1 MGCGNSK
8 TAEIRK
14 PCSSKYSYPE
24 CYYTY
29 QSNQPITSI
38 TAIDS
43 THLLFGTKGKI
54 VVYDL
59 TAKSATLTFK
69 EHKGR
74 VNCLKKLKD
83 NQFISAGQDK
93 LIKLWDL
100 NKTESLCTSV
110 VWTLQELKDN
120 KIASGADDKKLII
133 WDLNEKKQDCILD
146 TEKSE
151 ISSLLYLQSGQLI
164 SGYGSGKVKI
174 WDIDNNKIINEF
186 NCDFGV
192 WNMIELYNGK
202 IALGIGNGEIQIW
215 DINNLKCEH
224 KLTGGHAA
232 Y

>member
-1 MGCGNSK
+1 M
-8 TAEIRK
+8 I
-14 PCSSKYSYPE
+14 
-24 CYYTY
+24 
-29 QSNQPITSI
+29 
-38 TAIDS
+38 
-43 THLLFGTKGKI
+43 
-54 VVYDL
+54 
-59 TAKSATLTFK
+59 
-69 EHKGR
+69 
-74 VNCLKKLKD
+74 
-83 NQFISAGQDK
+83 
-93 LIKLWDL
+93 
-100 NKTESLCTSV
+100 
-110 VWTLQELKDN
+110 WTLQELKDN

-174 WDIDNNKIINEF
+174 WDIDNKKIINEF